1 MELLTLLEMREK
13 AAAKPTAKNLPF
25 SEWLPHATPVF
36 VWSWSYQVLIQR
48 HIQMI
53 LNSQIDRLILTV
65 PPRHGKS
72 EMVTV
77 RLPVYCMERDETF
90 RAIVGAYS
98 QSLARKFSRKSRK
111 LARERGV
118 KLSREASNV
127 DDWETETSAP
137 VPGGL
142 RAAGV
147 GVGITGMGANG
158 GIVDDPVKNRKEANS
173 EVYREAVWDWYR
185 DDLSTRLEP
194 GAFLIV
200 IMTRWHEDDMAG
212 RLIREE
218 GAIDE
223 GGQWTVINLPALAE
237 IGDLLDRPEGAALCP
252 ERYDEVAL
260 DRIKQTLGDSF
271 NALYQGRPSA
281 ATGNIVKRKWFHYY
295 GARPSANVTLEIVQ
309 SWDTASKGDQQGS
322 AYSVCTTWAVTRVG
336 AYLLDVYRERLNYP
350 DLKRAA
356 ASLAS
361 KWEPGTVLIED
372 KSTGQSLIQE
382 LRSETSVPVVSIEPE
397 GDKITRMVVESSAYE
412 SGWVYHPE
420 GEPWLADYES
430 ELAGFPFAPAAD
442 QVDSTSQ
449 FLKWARKRMWNFNM
463 ISSGNRTKDMDGYG
477 GDDMGGWGSLLS
489 DNMR

>member
-1 MELLTLLEMREK
+1 MREQK
-13 AAAKPTAKNLPF
+13 AQHPTANSLTYA
-25 SEWLPHATPVF
+25 EWLPQATPVF
-36 VWSWSYQVLIQR
+36 VWNWAYQTLIQR
-48 HIQMI
+48 HVQMI
-53 LNSQIDRLILTV
+53 LNGQTDRLILTV

-111 LARERGV
+111 LARERGIL
-118 KLSREASNV
+118 LSREASNV
-127 DDWETETSAP
+127 DDWETETNAP
-137 VPGGL
+137 VPGGM

-158 GIVDDPVKNRKEANS
+158 GIIDDPVKNRKEANS
-173 EVYREAVWDWYR
+173 EVYREAVWDWYK
-185 DDLSTRLEP
+185 DDVSTRLEP
-194 GAFLIV
+194 LAFLIV

-218 GAIDE
+218 GRSDE

-237 IGDLLDRPEGAALCP
+237 ADDLLGRREGEALCP

-260 DRIKQTLGDSF
+260 ARIKKTLGDSF
-271 NALYQGRPSA
+271 NALYQGRPTA
-281 ATGNIVKRKWFHYY
+281 ATGNIVKRKWFRYY
-295 GARPSANVTLEIVQ
+295 GAAPAANVTLEIVQ

-322 AYSVCTTWAVTRVG
+322 AYSVCTTWAVTRIG

-356 ASLAS
+356 MNLAS
-361 KWEPGTVLIED
+361 RWEPGTVLVED

-382 LRSETSVPVVSIEPE
+382 LREETSVPVVPIEPE

-412 SGWVYHPE
+412 SGWVLHPE
-420 GEPWLADYES
+420 HANWLPDFES

-449 FLKWARKRMWNFNM
+449 FLKWARKKMWSFSM
-463 ISSGNRTKDMDGYG
+463 VSSGNRHEQLDGYG

-489 DNMR
+489 DN